1 MFQLAGEAAGE
12 SPVPRTVPYCTD
24 AAAFQATYGG
34 VPALILGPGELH
46 MTHQTDEYCLVSR
59 VAAAAGLYRR
69 IMEDWCGA

>member
-12 SPVPRTVPYCTD
+12 SPVPRTVPYFTD
-24 AAAFQATYGG
+24 AAALKAVYGG
-34 VPALILGPGELH
+34 VSALILGPGEPH

-59 VAAAAGLYRR
+59 VEAAAGLYRR